1 MYIRN
6 PEFFCDTNDNK
17 TIFIDLENGVFYILP
32 IFANL
37 VFRALV
43 SGKTM
48 DETLQILQ
56 DIEQMPSD
64 VATRADKVLNQL
76 LEYRLIVDS
85 DLVDIVPMPEITEN
99 LIMDIQDEEFEYE
112 ITVSSDI
119 QKMLMDDP
127 IHDVSLDG
135 WSPILN
141 NDKI

>member
-17 TIFIDLENGVFYILP
+17 TIFIDLDNGVFYILP

-37 VFRALV
+37 VFRALI

-48 DETLQILQ
+48 DETIEMLRA
-56 DIEQMPSD
+56 IEQMPVD
-64 VATRADKVLNQL
+64 VAARAEKVLGQM
-76 LEYRLIVDS
+76 LEYRLVCES
-85 DLVDIVPMPEITEN
+85 DVSDNIPMPEITEN
-99 LIMDIQDEEFEYE
+99 LIMDIQDEDFEYE
-112 ITVSSDI
+112 ITMSSDI

-141 NDKI
+141 NDNI